1 MREVGVPIDA
11 GGHERVCDLHAE
23 RGRAAEEQEQ
33 LAVHPTGDGWA
44 RKQLIGHTL
53 GVRSFGY
60 ALAGIAFLI
69 RTQRNFRIHLLVAA
83 GAVVAAVALGV
94 SSVEW
99 AVLWATIALVI
110 MMEGL
115 NTGIELAI
123 DLASPERRPE
133 AEAAKDIAAGMVLVA
148 AIASVGVGLFI
159 FGPRLASL
167 FRP

>member
-1 MREVGVPIDA
+1 M
-11 GGHERVCDLHAE
+11 
-23 RGRAAEEQEQ
+23 
-33 LAVHPTGDGWA
+33 
-44 RKQLIGHTL
+44 
-53 GVRSFGY
+53 
-60 ALAGIAFLI
+60 
-69 RTQRNFRIHLLVAA
+69 
-83 GAVVAAVALGV
+83 
-94 SSVEW
+94 EW
-99 AVLWATIALVI
+99 AVLWATIELVI

-133 AEAAKDIAAGMVLVA
+133 AKAAKDTAAGMVLVA